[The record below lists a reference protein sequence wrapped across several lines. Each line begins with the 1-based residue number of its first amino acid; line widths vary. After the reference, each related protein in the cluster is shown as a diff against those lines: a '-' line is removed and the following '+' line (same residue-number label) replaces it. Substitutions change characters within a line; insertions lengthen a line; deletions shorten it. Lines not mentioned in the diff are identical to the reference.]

1 MELTPIPS
9 TLVFGLGIVSGA
21 FLISWACEAVQKDI
35 SKALAIA
42 FVALIAVLPE
52 YTVDV
57 ILAWKAGADPTGP
70 YIHYAAANMT
80 GANRLLVGFGWPLVF
95 FLYWVKTKRSLIF
108 EKSISMEL
116 IPLTVATLLSFF
128 IFLQGGIEIWHS
140 VVLVAIFALYIWMI
154 SRSEIEEPNL
164 LGPAQSIGILRKNFR
179 IPMLTFMFIFSALVI
194 LGCAEPFVES
204 LLNTGESLGV
214 DKFILVQWIAPL
226 ASEAPELLVASLFA
240 FRGHALWAMI
250 VLISSKVNHWSL
262 LVASLPIT
270 YSISYGAL
278 SPLPL
283 DARQMEE
290 FLLTTAQSLFA
301 IILLTRLRLN
311 LIGSSILF
319 VLFITQLFFTG
330 TDVRYVYVFI
340 YLGLSLLLLLKDKK
354 RINHIGVLFED
365 FLNRIKASNI
375 KKFH

>member
-1 MELTPIPS
+1 LVLNPILN
-9 TLVFGLGIVSGA
+9 TLVFGLGIVSAA

-80 GANRLLVGFGWPLVF
+80 GANRLLVGLGWPLVF
-95 FLYWVKTKRSLIF
+95 FLYWAKTKKSLIF

-116 IPLTVATLLSFF
+116 IPLTIATLLSFL

-140 VVLVAIFALYIWMI
+140 VVLIGIFILYIWMI
-154 SRSEIEEPNL
+154 SHSEIEEPDL
-164 LGPAQSIGILRKNFR
+164 LGPAQSIGLLKKNFR
-179 IPMLTFMFIFSALVI
+179 ISIIAFLFIFSASVI
-194 LGCAEPFVES
+194 LSSAEPFVES
-204 LLNTGESLGV
+204 LLDTGESLGV
-214 DKFILVQWIAPL
+214 DKFILIQWVAPL
-226 ASEAPELLVASLFA
+226 ASEAPELLIASLLA

-270 YSISYGAL
+270 YSISYGVP

-283 DARQMEE
+283 DARQLEE
-290 FLLTTAQSLFA
+290 FLLTSAQSLFA
-301 IILLTRLRLN
+301 IILLIRLRLN
-311 LIGSSILF
+311 LIGSITLF
-319 VLFITQLFFTG
+319 LLFITQLFFTEPNA
-330 TDVRYVYVFI
+330 RYVYVFI
-340 YLGLSLLLLLKDKK
+340 YLALSLFLLFKDKK
-354 RINHIGVLFED
+354 GIKQIGVLLED
-365 FLNRIKASNI
+365 FLNRIKGSNM
-375 KKFH
+375 KKLY